1 MIWLIAT
8 ASRTLACF
16 SCALRMRRSA
26 KTLPELGVTPDL
38 FFVFG
43 IARLIV
49 RPGLTEPSG
58 DQLDIRACC
67 LYATGRLLLE
77 YMQRVNCVFKLDRV
91 NQAIGVS
98 AMIFYKFKDARALA
112 SPRLRAGVLTAE
124 LRNAGRSSHFIDD
137 DFREVQQLILGWF
150 SPKLPPSR
158 RGPLSPR

>member
-16 SCALRMRRSA
+16 SCGLRIPRSA

-43 IARLIV
+43 VARPIV

-67 LYATGRLLLE
+67 LYSSGRLLLE
-77 YMQRVNCVFKLDRV
+77 CMQHVNCVFKVDRV
-91 NQAIGVS
+91 NHAIGVS
-98 AMIFYKFKDARALA
+98 AMIFDKFTDARALA

-124 LRNAGRSSHFIDD
+124 LRNAERSSHFIDD
-137 DFREVQQLILGWF
+137 GFREVQTLILAG
-150 SPKLPPSR
+150 SR
-158 RGPLSPR
+158 PE